1 MVLRPTQQCFTAKS
15 LTGFEVQFR
24 LVKQIEAIGLNQ
36 CVYGRHQLQS
46 LARRLTVSSRYKDNE
61 ARMNGRLTIYF

>member
-1 MVLRPTQQCFTAKS
+1 GRFRD
-15 LTGFEVQFR
+15 FEFK
-24 LVKQIEAIGLNQ
+24 LKNQ

-46 LARRLTVSSRYKDNE
+46 LARRLTVSSRYKDDE